1 LAYSEAI
8 AKAHFLVRQAV
19 DGEILTELPIGE
31 VVSTELAPPITIGV
45 HLIDE
50 DGPVFA
56 AMPGQVALPVTID
69 I

>member
-1 LAYSEAI
+1 
-8 AKAHFLVRQAV
+8 LVRQAV
-19 DGEILTELPIGE
+19 DGEILAELPIGE
-31 VVSTELAPPITIGV
+31 AVSIELALPITIGV

-56 AMPGQVALPVTID
+56 AMPGQVALPVAIY